1 LQVKYKRNALS
12 RESEA
17 FAYVESLRKQLIDR
31 TTSDYQRAIYKRAGG

>member
-31 TTSDYQRAIYKRAGG
+31 ATSDYHAMGYV